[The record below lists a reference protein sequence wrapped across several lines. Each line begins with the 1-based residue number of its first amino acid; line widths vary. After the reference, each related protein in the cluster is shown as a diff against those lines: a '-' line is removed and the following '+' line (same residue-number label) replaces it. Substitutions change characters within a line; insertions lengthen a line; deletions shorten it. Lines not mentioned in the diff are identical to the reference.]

1 MVVVEVV
8 LLEEV
13 FVLPRL
19 AGSGMSSPEG
29 LLDPPTS
36 FKGMSC
42 SEGAVNHQ
50 TPQVV
55 TALVHLRRH
64 GIGQLAAYCRKALS
78 LSPALPLSVSLQ
90 PSHFC
95 L

>member
-55 TALVHLRRH
+55 TAL
-64 GIGQLAAYCRKALS
+64 
-78 LSPALPLSVSLQ
+78 
-90 PSHFC
+90 
-95 L
+95 